1 MDFLDYKEGD
11 HIIFDNGFITDSGTV
26 TRTDEHRVWAD
37 WDVTGINQ
45 YVSDASMIRL
55 DPSYVQPSG
64 VVPFNAY
71 KVGDRI
77 EYSYNFFKTVDD
89 VGVITN
95 IVVDDYLRAQWEVS
109 GYEQTVWCEDAAYI
123 RPFVPKPEFA
133 SQNDATVERYISVP
147 RNQSA
152 SQVGVSNEDFDTLVL
167 TYCTLTGKMLSVSI
181 LED

>member
-11 HIIFDNGFITDSGTV
+11 HIIFDNGFIIDYGTV

-55 DPSYVQPSG
+55 TPRFL
-64 VVPFNAY
+64 VVPFNSY

-77 EYSYNFFKTVDD
+77 EYSTDFSKKVED

-95 IVVDDYLRAQWEVS
+95 IVVDDYLRAQWENS

-123 RPFVPKPEFA
+123 RPFVPKPAFA
-133 SQNDATVERYISVP
+133 FQNDATVERYISVP

-152 SQVGVSNEDFDTLVL
+152 SQVGVINEECDTLVL

-181 LED
+181 LGD